1 MTENPRG
8 LLNELGAMRK
18 RARADRHGYWL
29 PFLLFGLIT
38 LVSTPFYARK
48 MCVESGVD
56 PELVEPKPCAWSSSD
71 MPWLY
76 HWLHPSGG
84 QMMTSPVFMPAS
96 PSLAVDVYWI
106 VALLCGLLAVV
117 WWYRWRAA
125 QVGVETPTR
134 IYTQVTVFLLALP
147 LAGVPVLSRLFFGW
161 AGWQIAL
168 PVTVAVIVA
177 ATWWKRSVGFTL
189 VVLALFAL
197 AHLVTI
203 YPYGPLFVVA
213 AGLAGL
219 ACLERSA
226 VCTVTVAIF
235 AATVLFV
242 NEAGRFE
249 FYWPLTVEQYASTAL
264 PAFVLL
270 VGGIIGFVRRETA
283 R

>member
-1 MTENPRG
+1 MTENPQG

-38 LVSTPFYARK
+38 LVSTPFYARR

-56 PELVEPKPCAWSSSD
+56 PALVEPKPCAWSSSG

-76 HWLHPSGG
+76 HWLHPTG
-84 QMMTSPVFMPAS
+84 QVMTSPVFMPAS
-96 PSLAVDVYWI
+96 PSLAVDVYWT

-134 IYTQVTVFLLALP
+134 IYTQVTIFLLALQV
-147 LAGVPVLSRLFFGW
+147 AGVPVLTELFFGRV
-161 AGWQIAL
+161 GWQIAL

-177 ATWWKRSVGFTL
+177 ATWWRRSVGFT
-189 VVLALFAL
+189 VAVLALFF
-197 AHLVTI
+197 LVHAVTF
-203 YPYGPLFVVA
+203 YPYGPLLVLA

-219 ACLERSA
+219 AYLERSA
-226 VCTVTVAIF
+226 VCTITMAIF

-242 NEAGRFE
+242 NEAGRFS
-249 FYWPLTVEQYASTAL
+249 FYWPLAVEQYASTAL
-264 PAFVLL
+264 PALVLL
-270 VGGIIGFVRRETA
+270 AGGIIGFVRRESA

>member
-1 MTENPRG
+1 MTEDPKS
-8 LLNELGAMRK
+8 LLTELGDMRK

-38 LVSTPFYARK
+38 LVSTPFYARR
-48 MCVESGVD
+48 MCVPPGVD
-56 PELVEPKPCAWSSSD
+56 PEMVEPMPCVWSTSD

-76 HWLHPSGG
+76 HWLHPIGPV
-84 QMMTSPVFMPAS
+84 MTSPVFMPPS
-96 PSLAVDVYWI
+96 PNFAVDVYWI
-106 VALLCGLLAVV
+106 AALLVGLLAVV

-134 IYTQVTVFLLALP
+134 IYAQVTIFLLALQ
-147 LAGVPVLSRLFFGW
+147 LVGMPVLTKLFFGR

-177 ATWWKRSVGFTL
+177 ATWWRRSVGFTL
-189 VVLALFAL
+189 AVLALFFLVHAVAL
-197 AHLVTI
+197 
-203 YPYGPLFVVA
+203 YPYGPLIVVA

-219 ACLERSA
+219 AYLERST

-249 FYWPLTVEQYASTAL
+249 IYWPLGVEQYASTAL

-270 VGGIIGFVRRETA
+270 VGGIIGFVRRESA